1 MDQRD
6 LFMEVGDAART
17 PRPSYYFMM
26 RCLLCSRIE
35 TGLGSNESGYD
46 EDVNIYMAHLLN
58 SFSDPRYLADSRR
71 YLSKYDTEVFER
83 LAHSDDARLKYTI
96 YKANA
101 DFLLVSIGIFENPG
115 AMLSGRT
122 PNARPRGA
130 RAWTEPTEEAY
141 VGRGKTYYHFAYSY
155 SQQVHRRN
163 AAVSDVLEKLSLG
176 FDKYTK
182 ILSHLRGE
190 YFNLIDALSRGE
202 VYHLERSVDKEGA
215 KTEARQKIDEFLDVY
230 AEWMKTGSD
239 EARGRMERIISEIR
253 ALDPEFRFRLPGG
266 EGASMTGSDIAAGD
280 RPASDGTAIDP
291 AGDAREKDRKRKDSK
306 TGDRET

>member
-1 MDQRD
+1 MDPRD
-6 LFMEVGDAART
+6 LFVEIGGETSRT

-35 TGLGSNESGYD
+35 TGLCSNEAGYD
-46 EDVNIYMAHLLN
+46 EDVNIYVAHLLN
-58 SFSDPRYLADSRR
+58 SFSDPRYLAESRK

-101 DFLLVSIGIFENPG
+101 DFLLISIGIFENPG
-115 AMLSGRT
+115 AMLSGRA
-122 PNARPRGA
+122 PAGRAKGG
-130 RAWTEPTEEAY
+130 RAWLEPTEEAY
-141 VGRGKTYYHFAYSY
+141 VGKGKTYYHFAYTY
-155 SQQVHRRN
+155 AQQVHRRST
-163 AAVSDVLEKLSLG
+163 AVSDVLEKLSLG

-190 YFNLIDALSRGE
+190 YFNLVEALSQGE

-230 AEWMKTGSD
+230 SEWMKTGTD
-239 EARGRMERIISEIR
+239 EARERMGNVIAEIR

-266 EGASMTGSDIAAGD
+266 DAETGPGSGEESPGGD
-280 RPASDGTAIDP
+280 P
-291 AGDAREKDRKRKDSK
+291 K
-306 TGDRET
+306 TGDTN